1 MSSRADIHPGKKI
14 KVRIFSASD
23 EMRRKPKPT
32 EKRSV
37 QLFVLVF
44 EKFGVFFRRKRF
56 RSHWASPLPLL
67 LPLLLPLSLLLRPT
81 VGLAGKKCL
90 HGRAA
95 ATFTFK
101 EKIRL
106 DVETKRPL
114 VAIRG
119 RFNEARLTCKVFF
132 VGIHFLEYANDAIE
146 SQNQRDNKKLGN
158 LVGVFCQVWVCWLV
172 SRQVSCSG
180 RSTAVERIRASWA
193 KTVGSNP
200 AGW

>member
-1 MSSRADIHPGKKI
+1 MEIFLVSKCHRAPIFTQEKKS
-14 KVRIFSASD
+14 KY
-23 EMRRKPKPT
+23 E
-32 EKRSV
+32 
-37 QLFVLVF
+37 
-44 EKFGVFFRRKRF
+44 FFRLRTKRDESRSRPRKGRSSFSFSFLTNSGFFWRKRF

-158 LVGVFCQVWVCWLV
+158 FFVIPFY
-172 SRQVSCSG
+172 
-180 RSTAVERIRASWA
+180 
-193 KTVGSNP
+193 NF
-200 AGW
+200 

>member
-67 LPLLLPLSLLLRPT
+67 LPLLLPLSLLRPT

-90 HGRAA
+90 HGWAA

-158 LVGVFCQVWVCWLV
+158 LVGVFCQVWVSWLV